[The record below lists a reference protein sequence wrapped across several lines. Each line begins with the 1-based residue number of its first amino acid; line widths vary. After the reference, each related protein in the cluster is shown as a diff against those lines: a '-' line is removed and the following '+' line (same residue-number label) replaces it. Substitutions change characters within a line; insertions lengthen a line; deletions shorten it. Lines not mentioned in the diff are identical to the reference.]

1 MSNIFIYPDY
11 YSEKDNGYILAPYG
25 YATNEDLGT
34 ITSSNDTYDNLGLI
48 TNLSP
53 ETPTSDSYGLITSR
67 PVYYLDNG
75 TLIDAVLQIQI
86 LDGSED
92 LGELY
97 LTDVVD
103 FGEINLGSNPPS
115 VLNYTT
121 KNVDTSEDYGS
132 LRYGLGDPF
141 SIESYGLISQPAT
154 ETESYELISTPTYSY
169 GTTSKTTNYGSSSI
183 LYPQSPD
190 DYELIA
196 NVSSEN
202 IDYGLLQTP
211 YDEII
216 TYGQIIYGY
225 NEIVYP
231 YGTFSISG
239 TARERFTPSSEIG
252 SGSIS
257 ASGIKR
263 EAITDFYGPDSVAVD
278 TYIESL
284 EDYFSV
290 TDTIDYGFV
299 RDYLPANQYSDYG
312 SVSESLP
319 ANQYSDYGNL
329 TSNNV
334 ENSDYGFI
342 ISSADEVDSY
352 GFLYSLITPF
362 GLFNISG
369 SARDSFRPA
378 FVGSGTVQETG
389 TKIEKNTDSYNLGSI
404 LPGGSSENYGSVG
417 ISTTNN
423 ESYGLITGY
432 VDQAENYYYIFYPAG
447 ETVVPYGT
455 IRVSG
460 ESLDVFKTQ
469 FAQDGSGSITAN
481 GVVGEA
487 ITKFYG
493 IDSDSIDTNV
503 EFSTSYGLVS
513 DSVDITEDYGLV
525 TSEATELDIY
535 GFLYPRI
542 VPFGLFNISGTAGE
556 SFKPTTYIGSG
567 SIQETGINL
576 EKNTDSYNINSVLLG
591 GSSESYGSVGIS
603 TTNNESYGL
612 ITGYVDQVEDYHY
625 VFYTAGE
632 NVTPFGT
639 IQISGESFNELKI
652 QFSQEGSGSI
662 TANGVVGEA
671 ITKFYGIDSDSI
683 DTNVEFSTSYG
694 LVTDSVDVSEDYGL
708 VTSEVTELDIYGF
721 LYPRIVPFGLFNI
734 SGTAGESFKPT
745 TYIGSGSIDNGG
757 IVEEKNTDSY
767 NINSVLLGGS
777 PEDYGSVGISTTNNE
792 SYGLI
797 TGYVDQVENYDYI
810 FYPSGET
817 IYPYGTIQISG
828 ESFNE
833 LKIQF
838 DHEGSGSISASGVA
852 GEAITKFYGVDSDS
866 IDTNVEFSTSY
877 GLVTDSVDVSEDYG
891 LVTVSVDDVDSYGF
905 LYPRIVP
912 FGLFNISGSAGESFK
927 PTAYIG
933 SGSIENS
940 GLLEERNTDSYNLGS
955 ILPGGSPEDYGSVGI
970 STTNNESYGLITGY
984 VDQAENYD
992 YIFYPAGENVNPF
1005 GTIQISGDAF
1015 TELKIQFDHEG
1026 SGSISANGVAGEA
1039 ITKFYGVDS
1048 DSIDTNVE
1056 FSTSYGLVTDS
1067 VDVSEDYGSI
1077 TSEVT
1082 ELDIY
1087 GFLYPRIVP
1096 FGLFNISG
1104 SAANIIFNQS
1114 FVGSGSIENSGL
1126 LEEKN
1131 TDSYNL
1137 GSILPGGSPEDY
1149 GSVGIS
1155 TTNNEFYGLITAP
1168 VDQVEDY
1175 HYVFYTPGENVNP
1188 FGTIQISGDAFTEL
1202 KIQFDHE
1209 GSGSISASGVAG
1221 EAITKFYSVD
1231 SDSID
1236 SNIEFSTSYG
1246 LVSDTIDDSEDYG
1259 LITLDASELDIY
1271 GFLYPRI
1278 VPFGLFNIS
1287 GTASE
1292 SFKPAFAGSGSIE
1305 NSGLLEEKNTDSY
1318 NINSVLLGGSPE
1330 DYGSVG
1336 ISTTNNESYDLIVD
1350 LIDQVE
1356 DYYYVFYTAGENVNP
1371 FGTIQISG
1379 SASDKLSPGTA
1390 VGSGSISASGVAGE
1404 AITKFYGVDS
1414 DSIDTNVEFSTSY
1427 GLVSD
1432 SVDNTED
1439 YGLIVSEVTELD
1451 IYGFLYPRI
1460 VPFGLFNISGTAG
1473 ESFKP
1478 AFAGSGTVQETGTK
1492 IEKNTDSYNLG
1503 SILPGGSPE
1512 DYGSVGSVATES
1524 DSYNLII
1531 DPIDQVEDYYYVFY
1545 TAGENVNPFG
1555 TIQISGLANS
1565 KIVPE
1570 FSGSGTINITGY
1582 ALVPQ
1587 RYLGSGNFSA
1597 FGGSAEVS
1605 GSNPPDQVV
1614 PIVISGAASDLKN
1627 TYSNVGS
1634 GTIVIDGSAATEVRG
1649 KPQWE
1654 GSGTIEI
1661 TGTKVEKR
1669 SFSQLGSGTLFA
1681 INGSSEVSGSNPPD
1695 QVVPIVISGTK
1706 VEKRSFSQLGS
1717 GTLFA
1722 INGSSEVSGSNPPDQ
1737 VVPIVI
1743 SGTGAESFVPATAIG
1758 SGTFSALGG
1767 SAEVKGSNPPDQVV
1781 PIVISGTKVEKRSF
1795 SQLGSG
1801 TLFSISG
1808 SSEVSGSNPPDQVVT
1823 IVISGTAA
1831 ESFIPAT
1838 AIGSG
1843 TFSALG
1849 GSAEVKGS
1857 NPPDQV
1863 VPIVI
1868 SGAATN
1874 LKNTYANAG
1883 SGTIDIS
1890 GSAIERFKGQ
1900 RIYFG
1905 SGTVI
1910 FSGTGAESFIP
1921 ATAIGSGNF
1930 SALGGSAEVSGS
1942 NPPDQV
1948 VPIVISGAASDL
1960 KNTYANVGSG
1970 TGVFSGAGTNL
1981 KNTYANS
1988 GSGSG
1993 VFSGT
1998 GAESFVPATAIGSG
2012 TFSALGGSAE
2022 VSGSNPPDQ
2031 VVPIVISGTKV
2042 EKRSFSQ
2049 LGSGTLFAINGSSE
2063 VSGSNPPDQVVPII
2077 ISGTKIEKRSFIEVG
2092 SGTFSALGGSAEVS
2106 GSNPPDQV
2114 VPIVISGNAR
2124 ERFIPAT
2131 VVGSGTIAE
2140 SGVAIEKNTES
2151 DVGIGTITI
2160 LGGIT
2165 PDVQIY
2171 VPYWTGSGTFSA
2183 LGGSAEVSG
2192 SNPPD
2197 QVVPIVI
2204 SGNARERFTPATA
2217 VGSGIIELTGVG
2229 IGISN
2234 PYKAPY
2240 VYVTII

>member
-1287 GTASE
+1287 GTA
-1292 SFKPAFAGSGSIE
+1292 
-1305 NSGLLEEKNTDSY
+1305 
-1318 NINSVLLGGSPE
+1318 
-1330 DYGSVG
+1330 
-1336 ISTTNNESYDLIVD
+1336 
-1350 LIDQVE
+1350 
-1356 DYYYVFYTAGENVNP
+1356 
-1371 FGTIQISG
+1371 
-1379 SASDKLSPGTA
+1379 
-1390 VGSGSISASGVAGE
+1390 
-1404 AITKFYGVDS
+1404 
-1414 DSIDTNVEFSTSY
+1414 
-1427 GLVSD
+1427 
-1432 SVDNTED
+1432 
-1439 YGLIVSEVTELD
+1439 
-1451 IYGFLYPRI
+1451 
-1460 VPFGLFNISGTAG
+1460 G

>member
-1155 TTNNEFYGLITAP
+1155 TTNNEFYGLIT
-1168 VDQVEDY
+1168 
-1175 HYVFYTPGENVNP
+1175 
-1188 FGTIQISGDAFTEL
+1188 L
-1202 KIQFDHE
+1202 LL
-1209 GSGSISASGVAG
+1209 
-1221 EAITKFYSVD
+1221 TK
-1231 SDSID
+1231 
-1236 SNIEFSTSYG
+1236 
-1246 LVSDTIDDSEDYG
+1246 
-1259 LITLDASELDIY
+1259 
-1271 GFLYPRI
+1271 
-1278 VPFGLFNIS
+1278 
-1287 GTASE
+1287 
-1292 SFKPAFAGSGSIE
+1292 
-1305 NSGLLEEKNTDSY
+1305 
-1318 NINSVLLGGSPE
+1318 
-1330 DYGSVG
+1330 
-1336 ISTTNNESYDLIVD
+1336 
-1350 LIDQVE
+1350 
-1356 DYYYVFYTAGENVNP
+1356 
-1371 FGTIQISG
+1371 
-1379 SASDKLSPGTA
+1379 
-1390 VGSGSISASGVAGE
+1390 
-1404 AITKFYGVDS
+1404 
-1414 DSIDTNVEFSTSY
+1414 
-1427 GLVSD
+1427 
-1432 SVDNTED
+1432 
-1439 YGLIVSEVTELD
+1439 
-1451 IYGFLYPRI
+1451 
-1460 VPFGLFNISGTAG
+1460 
-1473 ESFKP
+1473 
-1478 AFAGSGTVQETGTK
+1478 
-1492 IEKNTDSYNLG
+1492 
-1503 SILPGGSPE
+1503 
-1512 DYGSVGSVATES
+1512 
-1524 DSYNLII
+1524 
-1531 DPIDQVEDYYYVFY
+1531 
-1545 TAGENVNPFG
+1545 
-1555 TIQISGLANS
+1555 
-1565 KIVPE
+1565 
-1570 FSGSGTINITGY
+1570 
-1582 ALVPQ
+1582 
-1587 RYLGSGNFSA
+1587 
-1597 FGGSAEVS
+1597 
-1605 GSNPPDQVV
+1605 
-1614 PIVISGAASDLKN
+1614 
-1627 TYSNVGS
+1627 
-1634 GTIVIDGSAATEVRG
+1634 
-1649 KPQWE
+1649 
-1654 GSGTIEI
+1654 
-1661 TGTKVEKR
+1661 
-1669 SFSQLGSGTLFA
+1669 
-1681 INGSSEVSGSNPPD
+1681 
-1695 QVVPIVISGTK
+1695 
-1706 VEKRSFSQLGS
+1706 
-1717 GTLFA
+1717 
-1722 INGSSEVSGSNPPDQ
+1722 
-1737 VVPIVI
+1737 
-1743 SGTGAESFVPATAIG
+1743 
-1758 SGTFSALGG
+1758 
-1767 SAEVKGSNPPDQVV
+1767 
-1781 PIVISGTKVEKRSF
+1781 
-1795 SQLGSG
+1795 
-1801 TLFSISG
+1801 
-1808 SSEVSGSNPPDQVVT
+1808 
-1823 IVISGTAA
+1823 
-1831 ESFIPAT
+1831 
-1838 AIGSG
+1838 
-1843 TFSALG
+1843 
-1849 GSAEVKGS
+1849 
-1857 NPPDQV
+1857 
-1863 VPIVI
+1863 
-1868 SGAATN
+1868 
-1874 LKNTYANAG
+1874 
-1883 SGTIDIS
+1883 
-1890 GSAIERFKGQ
+1890 
-1900 RIYFG
+1900 
-1905 SGTVI
+1905 
-1910 FSGTGAESFIP
+1910 
-1921 ATAIGSGNF
+1921 
-1930 SALGGSAEVSGS
+1930 
-1942 NPPDQV
+1942 
-1948 VPIVISGAASDL
+1948 
-1960 KNTYANVGSG
+1960 
-1970 TGVFSGAGTNL
+1970 
-1981 KNTYANS
+1981 
-1988 GSGSG
+1988 
-1993 VFSGT
+1993 
-1998 GAESFVPATAIGSG
+1998 
-2012 TFSALGGSAE
+2012 
-2022 VSGSNPPDQ
+2022 
-2031 VVPIVISGTKV
+2031 
-2042 EKRSFSQ
+2042 
-2049 LGSGTLFAINGSSE
+2049 
-2063 VSGSNPPDQVVPII
+2063 
-2077 ISGTKIEKRSFIEVG
+2077 
-2092 SGTFSALGGSAEVS
+2092 
-2106 GSNPPDQV
+2106 
-2114 VPIVISGNAR
+2114 
-2124 ERFIPAT
+2124 
-2131 VVGSGTIAE
+2131 
-2140 SGVAIEKNTES
+2140 
-2151 DVGIGTITI
+2151 
-2160 LGGIT
+2160 
-2165 PDVQIY
+2165 
-2171 VPYWTGSGTFSA
+2171 
-2183 LGGSAEVSG
+2183 
-2192 SNPPD
+2192 
-2197 QVVPIVI
+2197 
-2204 SGNARERFTPATA
+2204 
-2217 VGSGIIELTGVG
+2217 
-2229 IGISN
+2229 
-2234 PYKAPY
+2234 
-2240 VYVTII
+2240 